1 LSRSLYEAVA
11 PVLVRSLG
19 RLVALID
26 KAAACGVAE
35 ADILDA
41 RLAPDMLPFTKQV
54 QIASDTAK
62 FAMARL
68 TATEGPVMPDTETT
82 LAQLRARIERT
93 IAYVESVDPAG
104 FEGAEDRPIV
114 LKFPSVE
121 MRFAGRDYVSQ
132 FVLPNLFFHIT
143 VAYALLRAK
152 GVKIGKNDFLP
163 IDIANVSFTG

>member
-1 LSRSLYEAVA
+1 MSHSLYNAVA
-11 PVLVRSLG
+11 PVIVRSLG
-19 RLVALID
+19 RLIALID
-26 KAAACGVAE
+26 KAAACGVPE
-35 ADILDA
+35 ADILNA

-68 TATEGPVMPDTETT
+68 TATDGPVMPDTETT
-82 LAQLRARIERT
+82 LAELKARIVRT

-104 FEGAEDRPIV
+104 FEGAEDREIV

-121 MRFAGRDYVSQ
+121 MRFIGREYVNQ

-143 VAYALLRAK
+143 VAYSLLRAQ
-152 GVKIGKNDFLP
+152 GLNIGKNDFLP